1 MPILSSLFVRFLF
14 TIILMY
20 VDDVVL
26 VGSFLHEFDGIKKN
40 LDSQF
45 KLKTLACR
53 NISLKLT
60 QLVLKLASSY
70 VKESSVM
77 ICYIMCVLHVNNL
90 VVMVSENVR
99 MHPITNLNFIQFQ
112 LVTNLNFIQF
122 QFAFIKIC
130 QLFLFL
136 LFSITVILLHDEL
149 RPSFPFLSS
158 STSSK

>member
-60 QLVLKLASSY
+60 QLVLKLASSQ

-99 MHPITNLNFIQFQ
+99 MHPLTNLNLMQFQ
-112 LVTNLNFIQF
+112 LELHSIPTCNQLELHSIPICIYQNLL
-122 QFAFIKIC
+122 A
-130 QLFLFL
+130 
-136 LFSITVILLHDEL
+136 
-149 RPSFPFLSS
+149 FPFSPVFYYSS
-158 STSSK
+158 SSA